1 MKNDTLIAIPSYKRG
16 TGPTTMG
23 QLAVCGIAEKYDIKM
38 FIYEE
43 EPEKKDYYERLELT
57 KEKMVKRNMLDSVKR
72 MEIVEI
78 PKEVIPKPNLCTK
91 RQYLLDY
98 AKKNGYKYVYMMD
111 DDLIICSQYNTVDK
125 IIKKSKRLMKLN
137 RRLAA
142 TNVAFNESRY
152 AKYGKYEKND
162 LCCVNIFFNLDRMY
176 YYCNEHDYKYGIKS
190 PIIYNPKSKV
200 DDLSISL
207 DLLSKGWDTLRMN
220 EFVVCN
226 QLRDVR
232 SDKKNSNS
240 GLSYRFEGAKDE
252 NGNPMNKIQVETKS
266 LQDEYPDAKKYIYCI
281 PERNKFVFEY
291 WEYDNYR
298 REGVRGEYNA
308 KHIKWGK

>member
-57 KEKMVKRNMLDSVKR
+57 KEKMVKRNLLKSVNR

-98 AKKNGYKYVYMMD
+98 AKKNGYKYIYMMD

-232 SDKKNSNS
+232 ADKKNSNS

-291 WEYDNYR
+291 WDYDNYR